1 MREPDEIDESEHDY
15 IIKLSNELGNNYAE
29 MSRRIYREHSK
40 KHSPNQLRYHI
51 TEKLKEDHQ
60 ATVVQENLLDT
71 NQCQANDEEPT
82 TENQNNEVDFPAFG
96 DSQLPEDTE
105 NPRFGNIFGID
116 VPTFQQDLEFP
127 KREFSSEF
135 DDSQLSEDTEDGAE
149 SEDEDGEFFDGDV
162 FI

>member
-60 ATVVQENLLDT
+60 ATVVQEENLLDT
-71 NQCQANDEEPT
+71 NQGQANDEEPT
-82 TENQNNEVDFPAFG
+82 TENQNNEADFPAFG
-96 DSQLPEDTE
+96 SM
-105 NPRFGNIFGID
+105 FGID
-116 VPTFQQDLEFP
+116 VTTFQQDLG
-127 KREFSSEF
+127 RINSVSSEF
-135 DDSQLSEDTEDGAE
+135 DDSQLSEDPDDKDETSYDSEFQEDTEDGAE
-149 SEDEDGEFFDGDV
+149 SEDENEDDS
-162 FI
+162 